1 MRPGRCSRG
10 SEIGVIGRSGPFEP
24 YDLAV
29 SIASDRAA
37 SISPLQVG
45 ATFIGLALIG
55 MMASS
60 IGPSLGSIQAR
71 YGVSEAT
78 VGLLGSAQFAG
89 AIVGNL
95 SPGWL
100 PKSSVGVRLG
110 GGLGLF
116 GLACVGLA
124 VSNVWAV
131 TLVIAFLTGLGFGV
145 FQVHYAA
152 IFSRGFGARSG
163 VVMSLMSVSF
173 GLGSILGP
181 AVIGVIGSVRYG
193 WLLSACGAL
202 ALLVAGVMWGVRFEP
217 ARTRG
222 DANIQGSSGRTLNLA
237 LMGFVLL
244 SFTYVA
250 AEGGVSFWAAT
261 HLHASRG
268 FTADGAAFLLSFFWI
283 ALTVGRALSAPIAL
297 RVSSRDMILGSL
309 VLSLASLLLVQ
320 VTPFGYVLAGFF
332 FAPVF
337 PAGLVWVGR
346 MSHSEHATSA
356 FLVAS
361 SLGSLFSA
369 PAIGAMVQAFGS
381 GAIPWAITVFT
392 ASSLGAVVW
401 LRGVTNDVSTE
412 RRMPDGGV
420 LEK

>member
-1 MRPGRCSRG
+1 MK
-10 SEIGVIGRSGPFEP
+10 VIGRNKPLST
-24 YDLAV
+24 YDLGV
-29 SIASDRAA
+29 STDPVRAA
-37 SISPLQVG
+37 SISPLQIG
-45 ATFIGLALIG
+45 ATFVGLALIG

-71 YGVSEAT
+71 YGVTEAT

-95 SPGWL
+95 SPGWW

-116 GLACVGLA
+116 GLACIGLA

-152 IFSRGFGARSG
+152 IFSRGFGARAG
-163 VVMSLMSVSF
+163 VVMSLMSVAF

-202 ALLVAGVMWGVRFEP
+202 ALLVAVTLWRVRFEP
-217 ARTRG
+217 ARTRD
-222 DANIQGSSGRTLNLA
+222 DANIQGSSSRVTLA
-237 LMGFVLL
+237 LVGFVLL

-261 HLHASRG
+261 HLHEARG
-268 FTADGAAFLLSFFWI
+268 FTVDGAAFLLSFFWI

-332 FAPVF
+332 FAPIF

-346 MSHSEHATSA
+346 VSHSEHATSA

-369 PAIGAMVQAFGS
+369 PAIGAITQAFGS
-381 GAIPWAITVFT
+381 GAIPWAITAFT
-392 ASSLGAVVW
+392 ASSLGAALW
-401 LRGVTNDVSTE
+401 LRSVTGDVSSE
-412 RRMPDGGV
+412 QRVPEGV